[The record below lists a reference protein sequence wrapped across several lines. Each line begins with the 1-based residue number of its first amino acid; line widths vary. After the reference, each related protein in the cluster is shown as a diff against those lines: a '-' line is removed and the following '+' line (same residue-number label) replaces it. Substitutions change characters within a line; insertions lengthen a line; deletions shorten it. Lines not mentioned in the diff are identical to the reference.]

1 MAQLQRII
9 NHYIEYFKEEK
20 DLIGRNIEE
29 VEEILDSKKY
39 SELINEIYRYYNSLT
54 LSEDKEKGRLPVE
67 YYLDADDAINR
78 FWVQFLGD
86 NLNEAMRSKL
96 KL

>member
-9 NHYIEYFKEEK
+9 NRYIEFFKEEK
-20 DLIGRNIEE
+20 DLMGRDLEE
-29 VEEILDSKKY
+29 VEEILNTKKY
-39 SELINEIYRYYNSLT
+39 NELINEIYRYYNSLT
-54 LSEDKEKGRLPVE
+54 LSEDQKRGRLPVE
-67 YYLDADDAINR
+67 YYLDADEAINR

-86 NLNEAMRSKL
+86 NMNERIRSKL